1 VESDDAML
9 EMLPG
14 LVRIYE
20 EWAERYPDVQPL
32 TIQFAPDGES
42 GDGLDGVLAYP
53 LDGHWLL
60 VSFGLTE
67 LGEKTSGEPRVS
79 GAGFEFTCRVP
90 RADGDETVP
99 AWVLRVMH
107 ALADR
112 FLAGSDLDVGHWIL
126 TPSPL
131 GGEPANGDMT
141 SLVIVPDTEIR
152 AMDTPNGIVLFLQLV
167 GLLAE
172 EGEAL
177 QRAGTAAPLVAL
189 LRDRDPRMITDPS
202 REPVR
207 L

>member
-1 VESDDAML
+1 VESDGAML

-20 EWAERYPDVQPL
+20 EWAERHPDVQPL
-32 TIQFAPDGES
+32 TIQFAPD
-42 GDGLDGVLAYP
+42 
-53 LDGHWLL
+53 
-60 VSFGLTE
+60 
-67 LGEKTSGEPRVS
+67 
-79 GAGFEFTCRVP
+79 
-90 RADGDETVP
+90 
-99 AWVLRVMH
+99 
-107 ALADR
+107 
-112 FLAGSDLDVGHWIL
+112 
-126 TPSPL
+126 
-131 GGEPANGDMT
+131 GEPANGDMT